1 MNEIS
6 LEMQDNT
13 AFIYLNDETA
23 LNCLTLETLHLLDEC
38 VNRLESDISVNIIVI
53 KSSID
58 GIFSSGYDLN
68 YLNKFNQ
75 VEAKNFSKQGQK
87 LIKRIRDIKKTVIS
101 VVNGQALGS
110 GFELLLASDF
120 IFATAKSEFG
130 FPEVNYGIIPGF
142 GGLQIILRQL
152 GESLTKYLAF
162 TGEKIDVAEL
172 YNRGVVTKIFTTN
185 KELDNFLTDF
195 IKAFSEKSLFAIGL
209 AKETINRGLEVD
221 IESALLI
228 EQNAFSVSFS
238 SEDKKEGMKAFLEKR
253 KPIFSD
259 RWENF
264 EDI

>member
-1 MNEIS
+1 MDKIFVEVQHN
-6 LEMQDNT
+6 
-13 AFIYLNDETA
+13 AAYIYLNDETA
-23 LNCLTLETLHLLDEC
+23 LNCLTLKTLHILNEC

-162 TGEKIDVAEL
+162 TGENIDAAKL
-172 YNRGVVTKIFTTN
+172 YNRGIVTRIFSTDN
-185 KELDNFLTDF
+185 EMNNFLTDF
-195 IKAFSEKSLFAIGL
+195 IKTFSEKSLFAIGL
-209 AKETINRGLEVD
+209 IKETINKGIEIDL
-221 IESALLI
+221 ESALLI

-238 SEDKKEGMKAFLEKR
+238 SEDKKEGMKSFLEKR

-264 EDI
+264 EEI